1 MEKMSIYV
9 YFNNFRKNQTNE
21 TKIFSRKCN
30 SRINNGKL
38 SGSESYTIKQIKI
51 NMSMDLKLSKAQL
64 SKMIQSNGFRCNM
77 LGNLGKK
84 RINNI
89 TIPLARDNLPGLVSN
104 LASSAINK
112 FERKISGKGAVR
124 AGKEFTLFIW
134 SEDMNNI
141 IKIIK

>member
-1 MEKMSIYV
+1 
-9 YFNNFRKNQTNE
+9 
-21 TKIFSRKCN
+21 
-30 SRINNGKL
+30 
-38 SGSESYTIKQIKI
+38 
-51 NMSMDLKLSKAQL
+51 
-64 SKMIQSNGFRCNM
+64 M

-89 TIPLARDNLPGLVSN
+89 AIPLARDNLPGLVSN

-112 FERKISGKGAVR
+112 FERKVSGKGAVR
-124 AGKEFTLFIW
+124 AGKGFTLFIW